1 MTVGS
6 VQSAARG
13 DETAID
19 PLAEVWAFPSV
30 PGMAGG
36 ALGVLDREE
45 QDRAARF
52 VRAADRDAFI
62 TARAALRHLVG
73 AALKTHPAA
82 IRFVRNPFGKLL
94 LCDSDRTLEHDPEK
108 WTPVFGK
115 GSCSNKKLERDDD
128 SKKSHP
134 ALGLD
139 FSVSHAGRL
148 CVVALTWSGAVG
160 VDIERRR
167 DVPDRRRIA
176 AGMCGEGV
184 MRQLADTPAEQENDV
199 FLRLWT
205 AAEALV
211 KATGRGLAGTWGRIP
226 VSLAADGAPRIATAE
241 WTLHELEPLPGCVG
255 SLVVRAGGRGAPRC
269 RLTRT
274 SFPSL
279 AGLCH
284 H

>member
-94 LCDSDRTLEHDPEK
+94 LCDSDCP
-108 WTPVFGK
+108 PGF
-115 GSCSNKKLERDDD
+115 
-128 SKKSHP
+128 
-134 ALGLD
+134 D

>member
-1 MTVGS
+1 VIIGS
-6 VQSAARG
+6 VQPAARG

-19 PLAEVWAFPSV
+19 PTIDPLAEVWALPSV
-30 PGMAGG
+30 PAIAGD
-36 ALGVLDREE
+36 AFGVLDREE

-52 VRAADRDAFI
+52 VRDEDRDAFI
-62 TARAALRHLVG
+62 TARAALRHVVG

-94 LCDSDRTLEHDPEK
+94 LCDSAPG
-108 WTPVFGK
+108 F
-115 GSCSNKKLERDDD
+115 
-128 SKKSHP
+128 
-134 ALGLD
+134 D
-139 FSVSHAGRL
+139 FSVSHAGGL
-148 CVVALTWSGAVG
+148 CVIALTWSGAVG

-226 VSLAADGAPRIATAE
+226 VSLAADGVPRIETAE
-241 WTLHELEPLPGCVG
+241 WTLHELESLPGCVG

-274 SFPSL
+274 SFLSL
-279 AGLCH
+279 AGLCRH
-284 H
+284 